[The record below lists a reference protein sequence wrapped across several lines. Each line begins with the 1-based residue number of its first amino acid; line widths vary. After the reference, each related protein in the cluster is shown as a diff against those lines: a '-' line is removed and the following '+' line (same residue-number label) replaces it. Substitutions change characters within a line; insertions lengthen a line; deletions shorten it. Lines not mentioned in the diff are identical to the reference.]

1 MKTEVS
7 FSIVFSQTANFIR
20 NRFWP
25 IALISFLLNLVAS
38 LLLKNTFDIAIITQL
53 LQAGNP
59 SGFPLLLK
67 MVIIK
72 SVLFMI
78 IDAIL
83 IAVIYNYSVN
93 DYLNTN
99 TVFSRILPNALNI
112 IGFQLIFLI
121 ILPVIFL
128 MGILIFMV
136 LGIIIPKELTILLF
150 AIVAL
155 MFAIFFNALYYNF
168 CGLITQPTTKS
179 FFEKFAECNR
189 STLTHWRFALPMMLI
204 YLLIVVI
211 ISLLSGANN
220 NIFLSV
226 IYPTIITI
234 LNVFTIC
241 FFYRLNMLLISN
253 KSTLEPPQQNN
264 NLII

>member
-59 SGFPLLLK
+59 SGLPLLLK

-72 SVLFMI
+72 SVLFII

-93 DYLNTN
+93 GYLNPN

-128 MGILIFMV
+128 LGVLIFMV
-136 LGIIIPKELTILLF
+136 LGMIIPKVLTFLLF

-155 MFAIFFNALYYNF
+155 VFAIFFNALYYNF

-204 YLLIVVI
+204 YLLIVLI
-211 ISLLSGANN
+211 ISLLSGASN

-253 KSTLEPPQQNN
+253 KSTFEPPQQNN

>member
-59 SGFPLLLK
+59 SGLPLLLK

-72 SVLFMI
+72 SVLFII

-93 DYLNTN
+93 GYLNPN

-128 MGILIFMV
+128 LGILIFMV
-136 LGIIIPKELTILLF
+136 LGMIIPKALTILLF
-150 AIVAL
+150 AIVAIV
-155 MFAIFFNALYYNF
+155 FAIFFNALYYNF

-204 YLLIVVI
+204 YLLIVLI
-211 ISLLSGANN
+211 ISLLSGASN

-253 KSTLEPPQQNN
+253 KSTFEPPQQNN
-264 NLII
+264 NLIV

>member
-59 SGFPLLLK
+59 SGLPLLLK

-72 SVLFMI
+72 SVLFII

-128 MGILIFMV
+128 LGILIFMV
-136 LGIIIPKELTILLF
+136 LGIIIPKMLTILLF
-150 AIVAL
+150 AIVAIV
-155 MFAIFFNALYYNF
+155 FAIFFNALYYNF
-168 CGLITQPTTKS
+168 CGLITQPTAKS

-204 YLLIVVI
+204 YLLIVLI
-211 ISLLSGANN
+211 ISLLSGASN

-226 IYPTIITI
+226 IYPTLITI

>member
-78 IDAIL
+78 
-83 IAVIYNYSVN
+83 N

-128 MGILIFMV
+128 LGILIFMV

-155 MFAIFFNALYYNF
+155 VFAIFFNALYYNF

-226 IYPTIITI
+226 IYPTLITI

-253 KSTLEPPQQNN
+253 KSTFEPPQQNN
-264 NLII
+264 NLIV